1 MNGHAGASCY
11 CRQIGKKSVDNFP
24 NCAHFFAC
32 PSSRPVRPAP
42 DSSFAYLFMQRPATR
57 PKGKLIYF
65 WFVFFF
71 LHGVVRAKG
80 VGPLFSCKRFK
91 LKCFGGKKRRPD
103 AGGRT
108 SPGLFCPNFQ
118 PKKADCAQNQSFS
131 SERGSAIFEGI
142 SVATVGQLISVCESS
157 STRIISRQFK

>member
-71 LHGVVRAKG
+71 TWRCTCQGGRSSFQLQTIQIEMFRRQKAATRCWRKNQSWPFLSQFPAKKSGLCTEPVVFVRKG
-80 VGPLFSCKRFK
+80 VS
-91 LKCFGGKKRRPD
+91 
-103 AGGRT
+103 
-108 SPGLFCPNFQ
+108 
-118 PKKADCAQNQSFS
+118 
-131 SERGSAIFEGI
+131 
-142 SVATVGQLISVCESS
+142 
-157 STRIISRQFK
+157 QF